1 MHYVVI
7 TITINYNIIG
17 NLKFIIKTMY
27 IIIMLSLKIKEDRKI
42 KKKNEKRIKISIA
55 YSFAANEREKSIKS
69 CRQPS
74 CKETSALAFSH
85 EGHCLSK
92 LVDLSAVVWGAV

>member
-1 MHYVVI
+1 LLFAGSGEKMSWSQRE
-7 TITINYNIIG
+7 
-17 NLKFIIKTMY
+17 LAK
-27 IIIMLSLKIKEDRKI
+27 RI

-74 CKETSALAFSH
+74 CKETRALALSH
-85 EGHCLSK
+85 EGHRL
-92 LVDLSAVVWGAV
+92 